1 MRNILAF
8 VAIALAATAFPAT
21 AQKYPVA
28 PVKVIVPMAPGGGTD
43 IMGRELAKGLAENIG
58 QAFVIENRAGGNATI
73 GAAAAAKSKADGYTL
88 LIVSGGPFV
97 VNQFSMKSLPY
108 DTVTDFAPIS
118 QFASMP
124 MVLVVAPGFPAD
136 SPAALVSYL
145 RAHPTEVNYAATDEM
160 SHLGMVMI
168 AEGTKTQLTAIQ
180 YKGGGPALVDLLGG
194 HVQVMLASLGAAL
207 PYLNDGKLRA
217 LAVTGKTRA
226 PALPQVPT
234 VAETILPGYELTAW
248 FGVFAPASTP
258 KELVAY
264 LNDEINKAV
273 RTPQMQQLFAT
284 FGASPVEMSPTDFAS
299 FVKSERDRLGKA
311 FLASGASAQ

>member
-1 MRNILAF
+1 MRNV
-8 VAIALAATAFPAT
+8 VAIVAIVLAATAVPAM
-21 AQKYPVA
+21 AQKYPSS

-43 IMGRELAKGLAENIG
+43 IMGRALAKGLAENIG

-73 GAAAAAKSKADGYTL
+73 GAGVAAKSRADGYTL
-88 LIVSGGPFV
+88 LLVSGGPFV

-108 DTVTDFAPIS
+108 DTMTDFVPIS

-124 MVLVVAPGFPAD
+124 MVLVAAPTFPAD

-145 RAHPTEVNYAATDEM
+145 RAHPKQVNYAATDEM

-168 AEGTKTQLTAIQ
+168 AEGTKTELTAIQ
-180 YKGGGPALVDLLGG
+180 YKGGGPALMDLLGG

-207 PYLNDGKLRA
+207 PYLKDGKIKA
-217 LAVTGKTRA
+217 LAVTGKSRA

-248 FGVFAPASTP
+248 FGVFAPANTP
-258 KELVAY
+258 KDLVTY
-264 LNDEINKAV
+264 LN
-273 RTPQMQQLFAT
+273 
-284 FGASPVEMSPTDFAS
+284 
-299 FVKSERDRLGKA
+299 
-311 FLASGASAQ
+311 